1 MVTYQL
7 VICRCSLS
15 LPVRW
20 TWTGWPVIYYCCYVF
35 WSLRLWSGL
44 VFVVALPC
52 NFITSLLYHVI
63 ELTLSGVLAHSSAW
77 QGGECNMFKTVLFCF
92 QPVTD
97 SLQSLFVVVAKS
109 IYTHIL
115 GKMLFFCLFHVY
127 SLMFFICCSWILFS
141 ITCHFVFFYSFSFVS
156 WNQED
161 SLLMGCSA
169 F

>member
-1 MVTYQL
+1 MDWLACHLLLLLCFL
-7 VICRCSLS
+7 VSKTL
-15 LPVRW
+15 VRV
-20 TWTGWPVIYYCCYVF
+20 GFCCCF
-35 WSLRLWSGL
+35 TLH
-44 VFVVALPC
+44 AA
-52 NFITSLLYHVI
+52 LLYHVI

-97 SLQSLFVVVAKS
+97 SLQSLFVVVVKS